1 MKYDKVVE
9 MNQKIGKQNARIV
22 EKEIERM
29 IENGERVTVAAL
41 QRYTGFSNSFFYK
54 NKLVREI
61 LYEAIRKQ
69 NQCYKNNLTSM
80 CTQQEIEEKMIKQQK
95 QILQLELE
103 KRKLLEENQRL
114 REVCGIL
121 GKEKREMKYDKIV
134 AISQE
139 KSKVKAEIAK
149 QEIQNMLD
157 RKEKVTMAALIRKT
171 GFSKT
176 LFYRNIEVRTALDK
190 AYREQGAC
198 YNPKQ
203 IIVDKVMEEKLNTLK
218 IAVTKLK
225 KENIKLTLQNEELL
239 KEIERLKLQLEK
251 K

>member
-1 MKYDKVVE
+1 

-121 GKEKREMKYDKIV
+121 GKEKRENEIR
-134 AISQE
+134 QN
-139 KSKVKAEIAK
+139 KVKAEIAK

>member
-1 MKYDKVVE
+1 MDGMKYDKVVE

-41 QRYTGFSNSFFYK
+41 NSFFYK

-121 GKEKREMKYDKIV
+121 GKEKREN
-134 AISQE
+134 
-139 KSKVKAEIAK
+139 EIR
-149 QEIQNMLD
+149 QNS
-157 RKEKVTMAALIRKT
+157 R
-171 GFSKT
+171 
-176 LFYRNIEVRTALDK
+176 Y
-190 AYREQGAC
+190 
-198 YNPKQ
+198 
-203 IIVDKVMEEKLNTLK
+203 
-218 IAVTKLK
+218 
-225 KENIKLTLQNEELL
+225 
-239 KEIERLKLQLEK
+239 
-251 K
+251 

>member
-1 MKYDKVVE
+1 MDGMKYDKVVE

-103 KRKLLEENQRL
+103 KRKLLEENQR
-114 REVCGIL
+114 R
-121 GKEKREMKYDKIV
+121 KEKMKYDKIV

>member
-1 MKYDKVVE
+1 
-9 MNQKIGKQNARIV
+9 
-22 EKEIERM
+22 
-29 IENGERVTVAAL
+29 
-41 QRYTGFSNSFFYK
+41 
-54 NKLVREI
+54 
-61 LYEAIRKQ
+61 
-69 NQCYKNNLTSM
+69 
-80 CTQQEIEEKMIKQQK
+80 
-95 QILQLELE
+95 
-103 KRKLLEENQRL
+103 
-114 REVCGIL
+114 
-121 GKEKREMKYDKIV
+121 MKYDKIV

-203 IIVDKVMEEKLNTLK
+203 IIVDKVMKETTDDSSGREKLLEFMKQTEG
-218 IAVTKLK
+218 AWKL
-225 KENIKLTLQNEELL
+225 NEGEY
-239 KEIERLKLQLEK
+239 
-251 K
+251 

>member
-1 MKYDKVVE
+1 
-9 MNQKIGKQNARIV
+9 
-22 EKEIERM
+22 
-29 IENGERVTVAAL
+29 
-41 QRYTGFSNSFFYK
+41 
-54 NKLVREI
+54 
-61 LYEAIRKQ
+61 
-69 NQCYKNNLTSM
+69 
-80 CTQQEIEEKMIKQQK
+80 
-95 QILQLELE
+95 
-103 KRKLLEENQRL
+103 
-114 REVCGIL
+114 
-121 GKEKREMKYDKIV
+121 MKYDKIV

-157 RKEKVTMAALIRKT
+157 
-171 GFSKT
+171 
-176 LFYRNIEVRTALDK
+176 RNIEVRTALDK

>member
-1 MKYDKVVE
+1 
-9 MNQKIGKQNARIV
+9 
-22 EKEIERM
+22 
-29 IENGERVTVAAL
+29 
-41 QRYTGFSNSFFYK
+41 
-54 NKLVREI
+54 
-61 LYEAIRKQ
+61 
-69 NQCYKNNLTSM
+69 
-80 CTQQEIEEKMIKQQK
+80 
-95 QILQLELE
+95 
-103 KRKLLEENQRL
+103 
-114 REVCGIL
+114 
-121 GKEKREMKYDKIV
+121 MKYDKIV

-171 GFSKT
+171 G
-176 LFYRNIEVRTALDK
+176 FYRNIEVRTALDK

>member
-1 MKYDKVVE
+1 
-9 MNQKIGKQNARIV
+9 
-22 EKEIERM
+22 
-29 IENGERVTVAAL
+29 
-41 QRYTGFSNSFFYK
+41 
-54 NKLVREI
+54 
-61 LYEAIRKQ
+61 
-69 NQCYKNNLTSM
+69 
-80 CTQQEIEEKMIKQQK
+80 
-95 QILQLELE
+95 
-103 KRKLLEENQRL
+103 
-114 REVCGIL
+114 
-121 GKEKREMKYDKIV
+121 MKYDKIV

-157 RKEKVTMAALIRKT
+157 RKEKVT

>member
-54 NKLVREI
+54 NKLV
-61 LYEAIRKQ
+61 RKQ

-121 GKEKREMKYDKIV
+121 GKEKREN
-134 AISQE
+134 
-139 KSKVKAEIAK
+139 EIR
-149 QEIQNMLD
+149 QNS
-157 RKEKVTMAALIRKT
+157 R
-171 GFSKT
+171 
-176 LFYRNIEVRTALDK
+176 Y
-190 AYREQGAC
+190 
-198 YNPKQ
+198 
-203 IIVDKVMEEKLNTLK
+203 
-218 IAVTKLK
+218 
-225 KENIKLTLQNEELL
+225 
-239 KEIERLKLQLEK
+239 
-251 K
+251 

>member
-1 MKYDKVVE
+1 
-9 MNQKIGKQNARIV
+9 
-22 EKEIERM
+22 
-29 IENGERVTVAAL
+29 
-41 QRYTGFSNSFFYK
+41 
-54 NKLVREI
+54 
-61 LYEAIRKQ
+61 
-69 NQCYKNNLTSM
+69 
-80 CTQQEIEEKMIKQQK
+80 
-95 QILQLELE
+95 
-103 KRKLLEENQRL
+103 
-114 REVCGIL
+114 
-121 GKEKREMKYDKIV
+121 MKYDKIV

-190 AYREQGAC
+190 AYRVQGAC

-239 KEIERLKLQLEK
+239 KEIERLKLQLDK

>member
-1 MKYDKVVE
+1 
-9 MNQKIGKQNARIV
+9 
-22 EKEIERM
+22 
-29 IENGERVTVAAL
+29 
-41 QRYTGFSNSFFYK
+41 
-54 NKLVREI
+54 
-61 LYEAIRKQ
+61 
-69 NQCYKNNLTSM
+69 
-80 CTQQEIEEKMIKQQK
+80 
-95 QILQLELE
+95 
-103 KRKLLEENQRL
+103 
-114 REVCGIL
+114 
-121 GKEKREMKYDKIV
+121 MKYDKIV

-176 LFYRNIEVRTALDK
+176 LFYRNIEVRTALD
-190 AYREQGAC
+190 REQGAC

>member
-1 MKYDKVVE
+1 MDGMKYDKVVE
-9 MNQKIGKQNARIV
+9 MNQKIGKENARIV

-80 CTQQEIEEKMIKQQK
+80 CTQQEIDEKMIKQQK
-95 QILQLELE
+95 RILQLELE
-103 KRKLLEENQRL
+103 K
-114 REVCGIL
+114 
-121 GKEKREMKYDKIV
+121 MKYDKIV

-239 KEIERLKLQLEK
+239 KEIERLKLQLENK
-251 K
+251 

>member
-1 MKYDKVVE
+1 
-9 MNQKIGKQNARIV
+9 
-22 EKEIERM
+22 
-29 IENGERVTVAAL
+29 
-41 QRYTGFSNSFFYK
+41 
-54 NKLVREI
+54 
-61 LYEAIRKQ
+61 
-69 NQCYKNNLTSM
+69 
-80 CTQQEIEEKMIKQQK
+80 
-95 QILQLELE
+95 
-103 KRKLLEENQRL
+103 
-114 REVCGIL
+114 
-121 GKEKREMKYDKIV
+121 MKYDKIV

-239 KEIERLKLQLEK
+239 KEIERLKLQLK
-251 K
+251 KKKKYKNKIENYGKYGGLIGKLRLPYFFI

>member
-1 MKYDKVVE
+1 
-9 MNQKIGKQNARIV
+9 
-22 EKEIERM
+22 
-29 IENGERVTVAAL
+29 
-41 QRYTGFSNSFFYK
+41 
-54 NKLVREI
+54 
-61 LYEAIRKQ
+61 
-69 NQCYKNNLTSM
+69 
-80 CTQQEIEEKMIKQQK
+80 
-95 QILQLELE
+95 
-103 KRKLLEENQRL
+103 
-114 REVCGIL
+114 
-121 GKEKREMKYDKIV
+121 MKYDKIV

-218 IAVTKLK
+218 IAVLILSLVAHRMWISRFTA
-225 KENIKLTLQNEELL
+225 TTR
-239 KEIERLKLQLEK
+239 EIYQI
-251 K
+251 